1 MIQKYIKRPVT
12 IEAVQYTGDN
22 ADEIMSFVGLHLM
35 LTENGHI
42 IIPTLEGNMV
52 AVPSDYIIKGVAGE
66 FYPCK
71 EDIFYKTYELR
82 ELISQPKRRPY
93 GKL

>member
-22 ADEIMSFVGLHLM
+22 AEEIMSFVNGKLFI
-35 LTENGHI
+35 TEEGHI

-52 AVPSDYIIKGVAGE
+52 AVPSDYIIKGVVGE

-71 EDIFYKTYELR
+71 EDIFHKTYELR
-82 ELISQPKRRPY
+82 ELIGQ
-93 GKL
+93 L

>member
-22 ADEIMSFVGLHLM
+22 AEEIMSFV
-35 LTENGHI
+35 NGKLI
-42 IIPTLEGNMV
+42 ITDKVIVIPTLEGDMV

-66 FYPCK
+66 LYPCK
-71 EDIFYKTYELR
+71 EDIFHKTYELR
-82 ELISQPKRRPY
+82 ELISQP
-93 GKL
+93 

>member
-22 ADEIMSFVGLHLM
+22 AEEIMSFVGEHLFI
-35 LTENGHI
+35 TEEGHI

-71 EDIFYKTYELR
+71 KDIFHKTYELR
-82 ELISQPKRRPY
+82 ELISQP
-93 GKL
+93 

>member
-1 MIQKYIKRPVT
+1 MIRKYIKRPVT

-22 ADEIMSFVGLHLM
+22 AEEIMSFVN
-35 LTENGHI
+35 ENLI
-42 IIPTLEGNMV
+42 ITDKAIVIPTLEGNMV

-71 EDIFYKTYELR
+71 EDIFHKTYELR
-82 ELISQPKRRPY
+82 ELISQP
-93 GKL
+93 

>member
-22 ADEIMSFVGLHLM
+22 AEEIMNFVNEKL
-35 LTENGHI
+35 I
-42 IIPTLEGNMV
+42 ITDKEIVIPTLEGNMI

-71 EDIFYKTYELR
+71 EDIFHKTYELR